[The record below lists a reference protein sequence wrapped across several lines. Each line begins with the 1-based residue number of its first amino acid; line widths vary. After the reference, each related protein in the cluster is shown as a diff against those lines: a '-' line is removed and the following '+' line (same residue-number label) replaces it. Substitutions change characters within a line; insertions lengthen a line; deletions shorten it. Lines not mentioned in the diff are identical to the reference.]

1 MLLDILQVGL
11 YGIVLGSILTLGAIG
26 VSLIYGIL
34 RFAHF
39 AHGDLMALGAYM
51 AFSLVV
57 GLGFP
62 VWASAPF
69 AIVGAA
75 LAAITIDQ
83 TVYRHLRKSPPIILL
98 ISSFGIAIALR
109 SVIQLIW
116 GPHQQVYVKGIQ
128 LPWRIETL
136 VADFRSYW
144 TGLDRADLSPIEI
157 PWDLGRMVIK
167 PDHVWIVLGAVTLV
181 IALHLFLTRT
191 KMGKAMRAMSDNM
204 DLALVSGIPAER
216 VIMATWAVGG
226 ALAAVAGIFLG
237 MDTRLHPVMG
247 WNVMLPIFAA
257 AILGGIGRP
266 YGAIAGGMVIGL
278 AMELSTLVINPTYK
292 PAVAFALMVIMLI
305 VRPQGLF
312 KGNS

>member
-1 MLLDILQVGL
+1 MLSEILQLAV
-11 YGIVLGSILTLGAIG
+11 YGVVLGSILTLGAIG
-26 VSLIYGIL
+26 VSLIFGIL

-39 AHGDLMALGAYM
+39 AHGDLMTVGAYF

-69 AIVGAA
+69 AVVGTA
-75 LAAITIDQ
+75 LLAIFIDQ
-83 TVYRHLRKSPPIILL
+83 TVYRRLRRASRIILL

-109 SVIQLIW
+109 SVVQLIW
-116 GPHQQVYVKGIQ
+116 GPHQQVYASGIQ
-128 LPWRIETL
+128 MPWR
-136 VADFRSYW
+136 V
-144 TGLDRADLSPIEI
+144 GDL
-157 PWDLGRMVIK
+157 VIK
-167 PDHVWIVLGAVTLV
+167 PDHVWIVVGAVVLV
-181 IALHLFLTRT
+181 TVLHVFLTRT

-204 DLALVSGIPAER
+204 DLALVSGIPSER
-216 VIMATWAVGG
+216 VIMVTWAIGG
-226 ALAAVAGIFLG
+226 GLAAVAGVFLG

-247 WNVMLPIFAA
+247 WSLLLPVFAA

-278 AMELSTLVINPTYK
+278 AMEMSTLVINPTYK
-292 PAVAFALMVIMLI
+292 PAVAFALMVLMLV

-312 KGNS
+312 KGNP